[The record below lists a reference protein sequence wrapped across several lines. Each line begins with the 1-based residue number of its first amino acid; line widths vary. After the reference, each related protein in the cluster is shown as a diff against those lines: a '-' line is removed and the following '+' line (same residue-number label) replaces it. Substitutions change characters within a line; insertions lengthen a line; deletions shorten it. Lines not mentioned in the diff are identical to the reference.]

1 MKATLN
7 QICRCF
13 FTLVALLSMAGQVL
27 PQEQISLQTSANG
40 SGTIK
45 VGREEFQLHT
55 VVIKLMEDGGAEI
68 TLVTEM
74 TFFFQG
80 TWSKNDK
87 SPREIDLKI
96 TGGATG
102 GGVEGSGS
110 LRLGDDGKSLTSLTL
125 QGSSNTS
132 KRQVKVT
139 FVAR

>member
-1 MKATLN
+1 MKTTLN

-13 FTLVALLSMAGQVL
+13 LTLVVLLTMAGPAL
-27 PQEQISLQTSANG
+27 PQERISLETSANG

-45 VGREEFQLHT
+45 VGREEFELHT
-55 VVIKLMEDGGAEI
+55 VVVKLMEDGGAEI
-68 TLVTEM
+68 TLVSEM

-87 SPREIDLKI
+87 LPRQVDLKI

-102 GGVEGSGS
+102 GGVQGSGS
-110 LRLGDDGKSLTSLTL
+110 LRFLDDGKSLVGLTL
-125 QGSSNTS
+125 EGSSKTS

-139 FVAR
+139 FVAN